1 MHKHMLSFKQWPVQ
15 RWWLW
20 FSSASASRVHE
31 HLLCLLLL
39 IVLRKLHALLLRLQ
53 RNWKLQCLRL
63 LFLRLLQLWIL
74 VRLLL
79 LIWLQRQQR
88 PL

>member
-1 MHKHMLSFKQWPVQ
+1 MHKHMLSLKQRPVQ
-15 RWWLW
+15 RRRLW
-20 FSSASASRVHE
+20 FSSPSAGHVHQ

-39 IVLRKLHALLLRLQ
+39 IVLRKIHDLAERRLHWQ
-53 RNWKLQCLRL
+53 LQCLHF

-74 VRLLL
+74 LRLLL

-88 PL
+88 RL

>member
-31 HLLCLLLL
+31 HLLAEAETCCTTGNFWLTG
-39 IVLRKLHALLLRLQ
+39 
-53 RNWKLQCLRL
+53 
-63 LFLRLLQLWIL
+63 
-74 VRLLL
+74 
-79 LIWLQRQQR
+79 WLQQQIR
-88 PL
+88 TLRGGANPPLSFR